1 MAGRAIDVVASAS
14 ARMSRA
20 ASGVPAARARAGGP
34 GRHHRSRIFAKRRL

>member
-20 ASGVPAARARAGGP
+20 ASGVPAARREPVGRAAIIAP
-34 GRHHRSRIFAKRRL
+34 AFSRSVV